1 VPALRAVLDTNVLL
15 SGIAYPG
22 SVPGK
27 LIVAWRHGAL
37 EVVLSEYIL
46 DELRRVL
53 PKLAHRHGFNANEI
67 DDLIDAL
74 SIQVELVE
82 PAAVDEPELADPND
96 QPVLG
101 TLIAALHGAQA
112 EVLITG
118 DPALLALGDRYPIR
132 TPAEFWASHG
142 GL

>member
-1 VPALRAVLDTNVLL
+1 MPALRAVLDTNVLL

-53 PKLAHRHGFNANEI
+53 PKLAHRHGLNANEI

-82 PAAVDEPELADPND
+82 PEAVDEPELADPND

>member
-1 VPALRAVLDTNVLL
+1 MPALRAVLDTHVLL
-15 SGIAYPG
+15 SGIAYPT

-27 LIVAWRHGAL
+27 LIAAWRHGAL
-37 EVVLSEYIL
+37 DVVLSAYIL

-53 PKLAHRHGFNANEI
+53 PKLAHRHGFGANEI

-74 SIQVELVE
+74 SIQAELVE
-82 PAAVDEPELADPND
+82 PEVVDEPELTDAND
-96 QPVLG
+96 RPVLC

-118 DPALLALGDRYPIR
+118 DKALLALRGRYPIR
-132 TPAEFWASHG
+132 TPAEFWAAHG
-142 GL
+142 GV

>member
-1 VPALRAVLDTNVLL
+1 MPALRAVLDTNVLL
-15 SGIAYPG
+15 SGIAYPA

-27 LIVAWRHGAL
+27 LIAAWRHGAL
-37 EVVLSEYIL
+37 DVVLSSYIL

-53 PKLAHRHGFNANEI
+53 PKLAHRHGLGANEI

-74 SIQVELVE
+74 SIQAELVE
-82 PAAVDEPELADPND
+82 PEALDEPALADAND

-101 TLIAALHGAQA
+101 TLIAALHSAQA

-118 DPALLALGDRYPIR
+118 DKALLALSDRYPIR
-132 TPAEFWASHG
+132 TPAEFWAAHG
-142 GL
+142 GV